1 MLMVDLAIVGAG
13 PYGLSLAAH
22 LRPTGIPLKIFGKP
36 MQTWSQHMPDGM
48 LLKSDGFASNLSDPA
63 RAFTLRHFCAENDLH
78 YDDTRTPVSLATFV
92 NYGRAFQKRMV
103 PELDERQVIG
113 VEKNANGFLVKL
125 EDGDSLQAR
134 RVVLAVGISHF
145 AFVPPNLSSLP
156 AQFLSHSS
164 AIKDLAPFQ
173 EKDVAIIG
181 AGASAIDIAALLL
194 ESGAK
199 PQVVARRSAITFH
212 APPGPRPRTIWQ
224 QMRHPASG
232 LGPGWKSRFFTD
244 APGLFRYFP
253 ERLRLRL
260 VEQHLGPAPGWPM
273 RERVEGKVPMSLGTS
288 NLQATVQSGKAHLTF
303 VDRNGHNR
311 ELFVDHV
318 ITATGY
324 RVNVDRLAFLS
335 PAIRMH
341 LKTLAGAPALSP
353 DFQSSVP
360 GLYFTGIA
368 AANTFGPMMRFA
380 FGAAYTAKKISA
392 HLVRTRGDREPAQAD
407 APATSSAMGQSREA
421 EGS

>member
-1 MLMVDLAIVGAG
+1 MLKVDIAIVGAG

-22 LRPTGIPLKIFGKP
+22 LRPTGIAFKIFGTP
-36 MQTWSQHMPDGM
+36 MQTWGEHMPDGM
-48 LLKSDGFASNLSDPA
+48 LLKSDGFATNLSDPGG
-63 RAFTLRHFCAENDLH
+63 AFTLHHFCEENH
-78 YDDTRTPVSLATFV
+78 IPYDDTRQPVALATFL
-92 NYGRAFQKRMV
+92 NYGRAFQKRLV
-103 PELDERQVIG
+103 PGLDERQVAGI
-113 VEKNANGFLVKL
+113 EKNANGFLVKL
-125 EDGDSLQAR
+125 EDGDTLQAG

-145 AFVPPNLSSLP
+145 AFVPSDLTSLP

-164 AIKDLAPFQ
+164 AIKCLAPFKD
-173 EKDVAIIG
+173 KDVAVIG

-199 PQVVARRSAITFH
+199 PHVVARRSAITFH
-212 APPGPRPRTIWQ
+212 SPPGPHPRSLWQ
-224 QMRHPASG
+224 RMRNPASG

-253 ERLRLRL
+253 ERMRLRM
-260 VEQHLGPAPGWPM
+260 VERHLGPAPGWPM
-273 RERVEGKVPMSLGTS
+273 KERVDGKVPMSLGTS
-288 NLQATVQSGKAHLTF
+288 NLQVNVQDGKARLTF
-303 VDRNGHNR
+303 LDRSGRNR
-311 ELFVDHV
+311 ELIVDHV

-324 RVNVDRLAFLS
+324 RVNADRLAFLS
-335 PAIRMH
+335 PQIHRE
-341 LKTLAGAPALSP
+341 LKILAGAPTLSP

-392 HLVRTRGDREPAQAD
+392 HLVKTKGHRESAQATV
-407 APATSSAMGQSREA
+407 PATPSTIAQSREA
-421 EGS
+421 KES